1 MKPTRFMKRIIHA
14 GGMALMVVMTGAL
27 GTAANTD
34 LGFRT
39 DINPALLYFQAY
51 QYMPQLS
58 EADRKQ
64 LFENTTM
71 AAGPKSFDEH
81 ERELLKQ
88 YDYSFKGLHRARF
101 AKVPC
106 DWGYDLS
113 DGPEALLPGLAPA
126 KGLAQAARLRAMV
139 ALDANNF
146 EAALDDL
153 QGALVLGRNLSRD
166 HILISALVQ
175 IAMENILGSVV
186 MENYYRLSAEEL
198 DEIVTAFDSA
208 PPRGR
213 IADTVT
219 TENNAFYRYILGK
232 VERMIADS
240 EGDTEGF
247 WQKFEAFWNPIATDV
262 ESNKGPE
269 PSAAEVRQAA
279 QGRTDELLKLVNEM
293 PGWYEE
299 TTRMMNLPYAEY
311 KAQGPAFFNRVT
323 ESPNPFIRQFFRVFR
338 NVRPKEF
345 SVIVRM
351 EMLRA
356 AAAYKRGGMGALGAI
371 QDPLVGGPFEFG
383 RAKFEGQ
390 DRGIQLKSKEQFRD
404 FDEVMIFLEKP
415 GKHFWLDGKNAG
427 TAR

>member
-1 MKPTRFMKRIIHA
+1 MKRIICA
-14 GGMALMVVMTGAL
+14 GIASIVVMAGSVSSR
-27 GTAANTD
+27 AAAELD
-34 LGFRT
+34 FRR

-51 QYMPQLS
+51 QYMPRLS
-58 EADRKQ
+58 EVDRKH
-64 LFENTTM
+64 LFENAT
-71 AAGPKSFDEH
+71 GGVWPNPIDEH
-81 ERELLKQ
+81 GRELLKQ
-88 YDYSFKGLHRARF
+88 YDNSFKGLHRARF

-139 ALDANNF
+139 ALEANNF
-146 EAALDDL
+146 EAGLDDL
-153 QGALVLGRNLSRD
+153 QSALVLGRNLSRD

-175 IAMENILGSVV
+175 IAIENILSSVV
-186 MENYYRLSAEEL
+186 MENYYRLNAEEL
-198 DEIVTAFDSA
+198 DEIVAAFDSA

-219 TENNAFYRYILGK
+219 TEDNAFYRYILRK

-240 EGDTEGF
+240 NGDTESF
-247 WQKFEAFWNPIATDV
+247 WKKFEAFWNPIATDD

-269 PSAAEVRQAA
+269 PSAAEVREAA
-279 QGRTDELLKLVNEM
+279 QGRADQLLNLVTEM
-293 PGWYEE
+293 PGWYIEAA
-299 TTRMMNLPYAEY
+299 RIMNLPYAEY
-311 KAQGPAFFNRVT
+311 KAQAPAFFSRVA

-338 NVRPKEF
+338 NVRAKEF
-345 SVIVRM
+345 SVVVRM

-356 AAAYKRGGMGALGAI
+356 AAAYKRGGMEALKAV
-371 QDPLVGGPFEFG
+371 QDPLIGGAFEFG
-383 RAKFEGQ
+383 RVKFEGQ
-390 DRGIQLKSKEQFRD
+390 DRGFELKSVEQFRD

-415 GKHFWLDGKNAG
+415 GKLFRLDGKNAG